1 MDLALLEVA
10 KAILDVE
17 MESDAAKEKAKSA
30 EKRVKQ
36 LQSMRKKYR
45 ADFKH
50 GIFTREQA
58 IVKREA
64 VKWRKRL
71 DQAVAD
77 AVADEQAKSDQ
88 KIKHIVSQP
97 IARAATE
104 FKKIPDAEIARLRL
118 RCLQHQ
124 MDDAFQLSTAEA
136 ANAEAAENAAEVE
149 LYDAASA
156 AEEHL
161 VDDLRADDLR
171 DAAREADIRR
181 AREER
186 TKKEKEHEVDFDM
199 EESPRCDVDLE

>member
-64 VKWRKRL
+64 VKWRKLL

-88 KIKHIVSQP
+88 KMKHVVSQT

-104 FKKIPDAEIARLRL
+104 LKKIPDAEIARLRL
-118 RCLQHQ
+118 RSLQK
-124 MDDAFQLSTAEA
+124 MDNAFQLSTTKA
-136 ANAEAAENAAEVE
+136 ANTEAAENASEAE
-149 LYDAASA
+149 LYDAAAA
-156 AEEHL
+156 AEEQL

-171 DAAREADIRR
+171 DAAREAAIRR

-186 TKKEKEHEVDFDM
+186 TKKEKEHEVDIDM
-199 EESPRCDVDLE
+199 EKSPRCNVDLE